1 MLTFEPSVAI
11 IATTVLPCAAIVL
24 GAIALITVV
33 RRRFRRATFLA
44 VISSVCMLGTFVAAT
59 IVAHADGLVPSA

>member
-1 MLTFEPSVAI
+1 MLTSELSVAI
-11 IATTVLPCAAIVL
+11 IATIVLPSAAIIL
-24 GAIALITVV
+24 GALALTSVV

-59 IVAHADGLVPSA
+59 IVAYADGLVPSA